1 VSPKSF
7 VNESHENNNIEDL
20 FNVALQTKVQPVVIL
35 AQKPQETH
43 DDKLEQL
50 KAVVL
55 RKFKPVIDDI

>member
-1 VSPKSF
+1 MSPKSF